1 MQWEAVP
8 AMGGGG
14 GPVGARGL
22 RTLAA
27 GDAMLDFPTRNYH
40 YRVEGHRG
48 EEAARAVRSFSASIF
63 SMPRV
68 YLPLPRFSKVTH
80 KFRNRILKHPGR
92 RHRPYGHTI

>member
-63 SMPRV
+63 SIGTYAICFPNDVGVATVWWLDRGDI
-68 YLPLPRFSKVTH
+68 SH
-80 KFRNRILKHPGR
+80 RNISWF
-92 RHRPYGHTI
+92 I